1 MYIYSNFSN
10 TGLFKLPNFLNYF
23 LGPFNLLK
31 KTLLNYPIFSNF
43 NFLSSPIFRTFFK
56 VPSLDYPQFF

>member
-10 TGLFKLPNFLNYF
+10 TGLFKLQ
-23 LGPFNLLK
+23 
-31 KTLLNYPIFSNF
+31 S